1 MREISYVILRQHVRH
16 KFCLNNTHMKCERKM
31 TTLCIESYGKPT
43 RMKRTK
49 RNKTKKTHTQTTQ
62 QMKWERQR
70 QGQRQKESERRR
82 CPNARPESYMTV
94 YDTICFF
101 SCLRFP
107 FHFVWIVSIPIN
119 QNSKLNDVWFYV
131 HIRIHVHYARISILE
146 FPTHQVLLMDGFY
159 DRPSMTLLS
168 LFK

>member
-1 MREISYVILRQHVRH
+1 MWKENDDTLYWKLWKTDQNEAH
-16 KFCLNNTHMKCERKM
+16 KKKQ
-31 TTLCIESYGKPT
+31 
-43 RMKRTK
+43 
-49 RNKTKKTHTQTTQ
+49 NKKKTHTNHSTNEVRATKTGTETEREREWEKEMSKCQTRIIHDSL
-62 QMKWERQR
+62 W
-70 QGQRQKESERRR
+70 
-82 CPNARPESYMTV
+82 
-94 YDTICFF
+94 YDLFF